1 MRTDLDTHPPC
12 EPIES
17 ALRGLAPS
25 QGKGAHFMLNQRTQY
40 GWWQASVASQ
50 SECNPSTSL
59 TARIY
64 PVAKRS
70 LDLVAAAIALA
81 LLVPLFLLI
90 AVAIKRDSPGPVF
103 HVQTRTGRGGRSF
116 RFYKFRSMT
125 GDTDHAEEHRK
136 FASAY
141 INGESVAVARDDNGC
156 VIYKPAA
163 NGQRITRV
171 GRWLRRTS
179 LDEIPQLI
187 NVLKWDMSL
196 VGPRPTM
203 DYETELYT
211 DWHRRRLAV
220 LPGLTGWAQIHGR
233 SGLTFEDIVCLDVD
247 YICQRSLALDI
258 KILFATIPVVLSA
271 EHAG

>member
-1 MRTDLDTHPPC
+1 
-12 EPIES
+12 
-17 ALRGLAPS
+17 
-25 QGKGAHFMLNQRTQY
+25 MLHQSTQY
-40 GWWQASVASQ
+40 GWWQSSVSSQ
-50 SECNPSTSL
+50 SECDPSTSL
-59 TARIY
+59 SARIY
-64 PVAKRS
+64 PLAKRS
-70 LDLVAAAIALA
+70 FDLVVAAVALT
-81 LLVPLFLLI
+81 LLAPLFFLI
-90 AVAIKRDSPGPVF
+90 AVAIKLDSPGPVF
-103 HVQTRTGRGGRSF
+103 HIQNRTGRNARAF
-116 RFYKFRSMT
+116 RFYKFRSMM
-125 GDTDHAEEHRK
+125 GDIDHSEEHRK

-141 INGESVAVARDDNGC
+141 INGKSVSAARDDNGR
-156 VIYKPAA
+156 VMYKPAT
-163 NGQRITRV
+163 NGRRITRV

-187 NVLKWDMSL
+187 NVLKGDMSL
-196 VGPRPTM
+196 VGPRPTL

-233 SGLTFEDIVCLDVD
+233 SGLTFDDIVCLDVD

>member
-1 MRTDLDTHPPC
+1 
-12 EPIES
+12 
-17 ALRGLAPS
+17 
-25 QGKGAHFMLNQRTQY
+25 MLHQRTEY
-40 GWWQASVASQ
+40 GWWQAGSASQ
-50 SECNPSTSL
+50 SICDDQSPWCSL
-59 TARIY
+59 FARLY

-70 LDLVAAAIALA
+70 LDFIVAVVALTLLAPLLFAIALA
-81 LLVPLFLLI
+81 
-90 AVAIKRDSPGPVF
+90 IKLDSPGPVF
-103 HVQTRTGRGGRSF
+103 HVQNRTGRAGRTF
-116 RFYKFRSMT
+116 RFIKFRSMT
-125 GDTDHAEEHRK
+125 GHVDHTQEHRK

-141 INGESVAVARDDNGC
+141 INGQSVVATHDGNGR
-156 VIYKPAA
+156 IMYKPAG

-179 LDEIPQLI
+179 LDELPQLV
-187 NVLKWDMSL
+187 NVLTGDMSL

-247 YICQRSLALDI
+247 YIGRRSFMLDVR
-258 KILFATIPVVLSA
+258 ILLATIPVVLSA